1 MTRVEWPGRV
11 PRLWILSGAV
21 ALMLMMLW
29 GRSPG
34 DRKDEVGRVERGS
47 FDEAGET
54 FSPQVALGDVR
65 DDQHVVFIGLHV
77 DKVYELSLQSRTFSA
92 DGFVWLEWSPQT
104 NEFLE
109 EENLNPADLIR
120 LTNQIESWDSTFEPE
135 GDAPQVLSAGRRHQ
149 RYRFSSRFYDDE
161 INFERDPFDVLV
173 LPIVVEIGPDAFS
186 DKYEQALLFPH
197 HEQNGFLGLAGSLS
211 GYRLEGAFLEPLLH
225 RYPTRFGSWYQ
236 PVKSQVRLE
245 VRYRSDYES
254 AFVRWV
260 LPILMIMAVVIM
272 TPTVV
277 GTLADI
283 RLAVPTT
290 ALLTLVFMHQAYRS
304 ELPSLPYLT
313 LLDNLFTWSYL
324 ICVGLFGLFTWGTN
338 VYARAPDGE
347 KALAAARIDRVD
359 LIFQITAITIF
370 LVLGVVQWPGGGP

>member
-1 MTRVEWPGRV
+1 MTRVEWPGRG

-370 LVLGVVQWPGGGP
+370 LILGVVQWPGGGP

>member
-1 MTRVEWPGRV
+1 MSRFRWPGRV
-11 PRLWILSGAV
+11 PWLWILPGAV
-21 ALMLMMLW
+21 ALMLMLLW
-29 GRSPG
+29 GRNSG
-34 DRKDEVGRVERGS
+34 DRPDAMEALEQRGLS
-47 FDEAGET
+47 EAGES
-54 FSPQVALGDVR
+54 FSSPVALGDVR
-65 DDQHVVFIGLHV
+65 DDQHVFFVGLHV

-104 NEFLE
+104 HEVLE

-120 LTNQIESWDSTFEPE
+120 LPNQIETWDSTFEPE

-161 INFERDPFDVLV
+161 INFERDPFDVLI
-173 LPIVVEIGPDAFS
+173 LPIVVEIAPDAFS

-211 GYRLEGAFLEPLLH
+211 GYRLEGASLEPLLH

-245 VRYRSDYES
+245 IHYRSDYGS

-272 TPTVV
+272 TPTVI

-313 LLDNLFTWSYL
+313 LLDDLFTWSYL

-338 VYARAPDGE
+338 VYARAPDSE
-347 KALAAARIDRVD
+347 KGLAAARIDRVD
-359 LIFQITAITIF
+359 LVFQITAITIF
-370 LVLGVVQWPGGGP
+370 LVLGLLQWPGGGP

>member
-1 MTRVEWPGRV
+1 MFFGVV
-11 PRLWILSGAV
+11 V
-21 ALMLMMLW
+21 LMLLLW
-29 GRSPG
+29 GRPSG
-34 DRKDEVGRVERGS
+34 DRANEAALVEQSS
-47 FDEAGET
+47 FDEAAEV
-54 FSPQVALGDVR
+54 FSPQVDLGEVR
-65 DDQHVVFIGLHV
+65 DDQHVVFVGLHV

-92 DGFVWLEWSPQT
+92 DGFVWLEWSPKT
-104 NEFLE
+104 NEILE

-120 LTNQIESWDSTFEPE
+120 LTNQIEAWDSSFEPE
-135 GDAPQVLSAGRRHQ
+135 GAAPQVLSAGRRHQ

-161 INFERDPFDVLV
+161 IDFERDPFDVLI
-173 LPIVVEIGPDAFS
+173 LPIIVEIQPDVFS

-197 HEQNGFLGLAGSLS
+197 HEQNGFLGLDGSLS
-211 GYRLEGAFLEPLLH
+211 GYRLEGASLEPLMH

-245 VRYRSDYES
+245 IHYRSDYES

-272 TPTVV
+272 TPTVI

-290 ALLTLVFMHQAYRS
+290 ALLTLVFMHQAYRN

-338 VYARAPDGE
+338 VYARAPEGE

-359 LIFQITAITIF
+359 VVFQISAITIL
-370 LVLGVVQWPGGGP
+370 LVLGVVQWLG

>member
-1 MTRVEWPGRV
+1 MTRVEWPGRG

-347 KALAAARIDRVD
+347 KALAAARIDRMD

>member
-34 DRKDEVGRVERGS
+34 DRKDEVGREELGS

-347 KALAAARIDRVD
+347 KALAAARIDRMD
-359 LIFQITAITIF
+359 LVFQITAITIF